1 MYKNIKELEETYYA
15 KTKNYKGIGIQLN
28 TIKDYERVIRIFN
41 ENGIENHCHG
51 ILYAYLPDGINLND
65 LKVLYLA
72 NIWFK
77 LV

>member
-1 MYKNIKELEETYYA
+1 MYKSIKELEDTYYA
-15 KTKNYKGIGIQLN
+15 KTRKYKGIGIQLN
-28 TIKDYERVIRIFN
+28 TFKDYERVIRIFN

>member
-1 MYKNIKELEETYYA
+1 MFSSYSKEGKRVL
-15 KTKNYKGIGIQLN
+15 LL
-28 TIKDYERVIRIFN
+28 TIN
-41 ENGIENHCHG
+41 ENGIENYCHG